1 MRDIN
6 EKQIEKMTSE
16 VKELKGRT
24 RFLFG
29 WDGKS
34 KDEIFATLLLEA
46 GYRKESETAREILDI
61 LGRGF
66 DEKTGQDFKDLGW
79 YKCFAREINLRFNM
93 QLKEEEK

>member
-1 MRDIN
+1 MKDIN

-16 VKELKGRT
+16 VKAFKDRT

-29 WDGKS
+29 WDGRS

-46 GYRKESETAREILDI
+46 GYRKESETVREILDI

-66 DEKTGQDFKDLGW
+66 DERTGQDFKYLEW
-79 YKCFAREINLRFNM
+79 YKCFAREMNLKFNM
-93 QLKEEEK
+93 KLKEEEK